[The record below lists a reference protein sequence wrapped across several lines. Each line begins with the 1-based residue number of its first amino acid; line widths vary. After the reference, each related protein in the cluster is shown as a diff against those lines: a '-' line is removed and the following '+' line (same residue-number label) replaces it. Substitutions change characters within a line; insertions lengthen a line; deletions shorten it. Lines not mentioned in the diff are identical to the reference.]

1 MYDYKKHFILYVDD
15 EEMSLKY
22 FTRVFGDQFRVLT
35 ATNATDGLKLL
46 EEHKGDVSLLM
57 TDQRMPGKNGVWLL
71 EQCRLLDPS
80 IIRVLSTAYSDMEAA
95 ISAVNTGAIYKFI
108 TKPWEIS
115 ELESTIKRGVEFFLV
130 EKERDK
136 LLHEKMSVL
145 HDMMSVD
152 RVTSLGLMTA
162 GMSHHIRN
170 ALVSVKTF
178 LDLLPTKLE
187 SDGGSEISKADPD
200 YWTGYHTKVVNEVSK
215 INGLLADLWEASEKS
230 PAQFVDRVSI
240 RTVLESTVSTLRERI
255 TEKNISIHLDV
266 PADLAEL
273 TVDGARFHRLFELLL
288 ADELASLPNGSSIR
302 FAATEQSDR
311 VHGRQIH
318 LELIDDG
325 PSLPQEQLRYI
336 FDPFVARSD
345 SPMEFGVHLMA
356 CYFIVHQHG
365 GRIAARANPER
376 GTTFT
381 LRLPCNPA
389 AAAAG
394 VKDTEKFQRQQ
405 LEDALWEKT
414 FN

>member
-1 MYDYKKHFILYVDD
+1 MYDYKKHYILYVDD

-22 FTRVFGDQFRVLT
+22 FSRVFDAQFKVLT
-35 ATNATDGLKLL
+35 APNATEGLRLL
-46 EEHKGDVSLLM
+46 EEHKGDVALLM

-71 EQCRLLDPS
+71 EKCRLLDPS
-80 IIRVLSTAYSDMEAA
+80 TIRILSTAYSDMDAA

-115 ELESTIKRGVEFFLV
+115 ELETTIKRGVEFFLV
-130 EKERDK
+130 EKERDQ
-136 LLHEKMSVL
+136 LLHEKMEVL

-178 LDLLPTKLE
+178 LDLLPSKLE
-187 SDGGSEISKADPD
+187 SQPSQQILAEDAD
-200 YWTGYHTKVVNEVSK
+200 YWDGYYRKVVTEVGK
-215 INGLLADLWEASEKS
+215 INGLLSDLWEASGKN
-230 PAQFVDRVSI
+230 PAQFSDRVS
-240 RTVLESTVSTLRERI
+240 LRATIEGVVTSISQEIEEKQINVHIDIADGLPELIVDEERF
-255 TEKNISIHLDV
+255 
-266 PADLAEL
+266 
-273 TVDGARFHRLFELLL
+273 RRLFELLL
-288 ADELASLPNGSSIR
+288 KDELASLPAGSSIR
-302 FAATEQSDR
+302 FNAREAGTRGS
-311 VHGRQIH
+311 GAQIH
-318 LELIDDG
+318 LDVIDDG

-381 LRLPCNPA
+381 LRFLCNPVA
-389 AAAAG
+389 A
-394 VKDTEKFQRQQ
+394 VTNDPEHLRRHQ
-405 LEDALWEKT
+405 LEDTLWEKT
-414 FN
+414 FTSA